1 MSKPRERI
9 GIYPGSFDPV
19 TYGHEDIMRQ
29 ASGLVDRL
37 IVAIGSHPQ
46 KRHLIS
52 LHERIALVEASC
64 QRLKDEGVETTFSVI
79 AFDDLLI
86 MAAARERAS
95 CIIRG
100 VRDEGDMAYEL
111 RMAEMN
117 RVLSPDLLTLFIP
130 SSAPTRA
137 ITATLVRQIAAMKG
151 DVSPFVAPDVVHTF
165 DRLFRSP

>member
-1 MSKPRERI
+1 MSKLRERI

-29 ASGLVDRL
+29 ASGLVERL
-37 IVAIGSHPQ
+37 VVAIGNHPQ
-46 KRHLIS
+46 KRHLIP
-52 LHERIALVEASC
+52 LNERIALVEASC
-64 QRLKDEGVETTFSVI
+64 QRLKDEGIETTFSVI
-79 AFDDLLI
+79 AFEDLLVTT
-86 MAAARERAS
+86 AAREGAF

-100 VRDEGDMAYEL
+100 VRDEGDISYEL

-117 RVLSPDLLTLFIP
+117 RTLSPNLLTLFIP

-151 DVSPFVAPDVVHTF
+151 DVSPFVAPDVVRTF